1 MTIAPPAVKKPLAL
15 LTVAR
20 WSGFAGA
27 VMLGVAAYLGG
38 ALPVPQPAWV
48 SPRTIWLSE
57 NGPASV
63 ILYFAGLIL
72 VLLAWWRARAGDLTV
87 RWVAVTAALWSLPL
101 LVAPPLASRD
111 VYPYSCQ
118 GEIFAAGIDPYRNGV
133 AALPCEWLDLVTPMW
148 RETPAPYGA
157 VFMAVAGLVAHLTGT
172 LWASLAGFRAA
183 AVLGLVLAAVSLP
196 ALARRAGADPARTL
210 WFGLAT
216 PLVGVHLLSGSHN
229 DALML
234 GLFLA
239 GLAVTPHPATARDAG
254 WWLRLAAAGA
264 LIGLSVGVKGTAL
277 VVLPFAALL
286 AIGAPF
292 RWRALWPVA
301 AVLTGGAVAALAG
314 TTLAAG
320 LDFGWLAALSSTGDS
335 VVWQS
340 PPTAAGLTIEWLIR
354 MVGIKS
360 KVYGFFRVV
369 ALVLLVP
376 VLVAIW
382 WRARRDQTDA
392 TVLHHA
398 GLALAATLALSPV
411 VNIWYMTW
419 PIALLAIAAAS
430 GRGLLGITFVTVGGL
445 FLIMPDGTGLAYF
458 TRIPGA
464 PLMLAFSIWFVVR
477 LVRRLRE
484 ERRPDPTGGTGPAS
498 PAATA

>member
-1 MTIAPPAVKKPLAL
+1 MTIAPPAVKKPLLAP
-15 LTVAR
+15 LTTAR

-27 VMLGVAAYLGG
+27 VLLGVAAYLGG

-48 SPRTIWLSE
+48 SPVTIWHTE

-63 ILYFAGLIL
+63 VLYFAGVILLIL
-72 VLLAWWRARAGDLTV
+72 GWWQARTGALTV

-101 LVAPPLASRD
+101 IVAPPLASRD

-118 GEIFAAGIDPYRNGV
+118 GEVFAAGIDPYRNGV

-157 VFMAVAGLVAHLTGT
+157 VFMAVAGLVAHVTGT
-172 LWASLAGFRAA
+172 LWASIAGFRVA
-183 AVLGLVLAAVSLP
+183 AVAGLLLAAVSLP

-210 WFGLAT
+210 WLGLTT
-216 PLVGVHLLSGSHN
+216 PLVAIHLLSGAHN
-229 DALML
+229 DALMI

-239 GLAVTPHPATARDAG
+239 GLAVTPRPSDDRTPT
-254 WWLRLAAAGA
+254 WWWRLAAAGA

-286 AIGAPF
+286 ALGAPF

-340 PPTAAGLTIEWLIR
+340 PPTSFGLTIEWLAQL
-354 MVGIKS
+354 VG
-360 KVYGFFRVV
+360 VRLRAFGAFRVI
-369 ALVLLVP
+369 ALVLLIP

-382 WRARRDQTDA
+382 WHARHEQTDA
-392 TVLHHA
+392 RVLHHA

-430 GRGLLGITFVTVGGL
+430 GRGLLGLTVVTVAGP

-464 PLMLAFSIWFVVR
+464 PLMVAFSVWFILR
-477 LVRRLRE
+477 LARRLRE
-484 ERRPDPTGGTGPAS
+484 ERRI
-498 PAATA
+498 AAA

>member
-1 MTIAPPAVKKPLAL
+1 MTIAPPAPATRTPFAL

-27 VMLGVAAYLGG
+27 VMLGIAAYLGG
-38 ALPVPQPAWV
+38 ALPVPQPEWI
-48 SPRTIWLSE
+48 SPRTIWHTE

-63 ILYFAGLIL
+63 ILYIAGLIL
-72 VLLAWWRARAGDLTV
+72 LILGWWWARSGALTV
-87 RWVAVTAALWSLPL
+87 RWVTVTAVLWSLPL
-101 LVAPPLASRD
+101 LVTPPLASRD

-148 RETPAPYGA
+148 RDTGAPYGA
-157 VFMAVAGLVAHLTGT
+157 AFMAVTGLVAHLTGT
-172 LWASLAGFRAA
+172 IWTSIAGFRAV
-183 AVLGLVLAAVSLP
+183 AVVGLVLAAVSLP
-196 ALARRAGADPARTL
+196 ALARRAGADPARAL

-216 PLVGVHLLSGSHN
+216 PLVGIHLLSGAHN

-239 GLAVTPHPATARDAG
+239 GLAVTPRPATVRTAG
-254 WWLRLAAAGA
+254 WWWRLAAAGA

-286 AIGAPF
+286 ALGVPF

-320 LDFGWLAALSSTGDS
+320 LDLGWLAALSSTGDS

-340 PPTAAGLTIEWLIR
+340 PPTAAGLTVDWLAR
-354 MVGIKS
+354 MA
-360 KVYGFFRVV
+360 GFRLRTFGVFRVIG
-369 ALVLLVP
+369 LVLLVP
-376 VLVAIW
+376 VLVVIW
-382 WRARRDQTDA
+382 LRARRDQTDA

-430 GRGLLGITFVTVGGL
+430 GRGLLGLTFVTVAGP

-477 LVRRLRE
+477 LARRLRE
-484 ERRPDPTGGTGPAS
+484 ERRT
-498 PAATA
+498 ATA